1 MGEIWKMLPSK
12 KSIPIPMI
20 LNARKCIHEQYTF
33 DSVMTRAITTF
44 NTGNLKS
51 KPGTPTCSDS
61 RIRMVTESAT
71 ISHAAKLTTTIMQGM
86 SAKTKYEKAF
96 NFDLNNVREN
106 DSYLVKFKVERKKMF
121 IVPLIVV
128 SSWVS

>member
-1 MGEIWKMLPSK
+1 
-12 KSIPIPMI
+12 
-20 LNARKCIHEQYTF
+20 
-33 DSVMTRAITTF
+33 
-44 NTGNLKS
+44 
-51 KPGTPTCSDS
+51 
-61 RIRMVTESAT
+61 MVTESAT

-128 SSWVS
+128 SSWVL